1 MKKKIILGISFIIVI
16 FSIIYF
22 FYSKSEY
29 KKNLLKMEKVELIEK
44 KKIELIE
51 EKIESANIIQ
61 DVSYSAKDTKGNEYF
76 LKASE
81 GTIDQNQSNFIF
93 LKSVKGVINLKD
105 YELMSTS
112 IVATKLPTDPDAGS
126 YTNPIMVSCGSTM
139 TAAITANGKAY
150 IWGSGLPQGQI
161 RLPQLIPLK
170 SNISVKQISCG
181 LSHVGFV
188 THDGQCYTWGNGD
201 NGGPHHGAH

>member
-1 MKKKIILGISFIIVI
+1 MKKKIFLGISFIIVI
-16 FSIIYF
+16 FSIVYF
-22 FYSKSEY
+22 FYSKSGY

-61 DVSYSAKDTKGNEYF
+61 DVSYSAKDTKGNEYL

-105 YELMSTS
+105 YELIEISSNFGKYNINNYDTIFSKNVVISYLDNKIKGDYLDFSLDKKLM
-112 IVATKLPTDPDAGS
+112 IVSKDVTIKNNKNSLSADVIEVNIETKD
-126 YTNPIMVSCGSTM
+126 
-139 TAAITANGKAY
+139 
-150 IWGSGLPQGQI
+150 
-161 RLPQLIPLK
+161 LK
-170 SNISVKQISCG
+170 IFMYEEDKKINFKRM
-181 LSHVGFV
+181 
-188 THDGQCYTWGNGD
+188 N
-201 NGGPHHGAH
+201 